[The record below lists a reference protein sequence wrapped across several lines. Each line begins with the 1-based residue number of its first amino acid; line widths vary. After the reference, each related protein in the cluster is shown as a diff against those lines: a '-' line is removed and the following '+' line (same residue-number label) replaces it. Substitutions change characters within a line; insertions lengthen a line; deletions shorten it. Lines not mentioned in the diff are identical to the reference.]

1 MRSFKENVMQKKGAE
16 ISSVLYIEDD
26 SINWEIV
33 NMFLK
38 GNYLVDTAIDSSIAL
53 MKLKSNHYNVIL
65 LDISLKK
72 GTDGL
77 ELAKEIRK
85 IKDYKDIPIIAVTA
99 HATREDENR
108 ILRGGCSHYI
118 SKPFTKKTLLDI
130 IRQALS
136 A

>member
-1 MRSFKENVMQKKGAE
+1 MQKKGTE
-16 ISSVLYIEDD
+16 LSSVLYIEDD

-38 GNYLVDTAIDSSIAL
+38 GYYLVDTASDSSIAL
-53 MKLKSNHYNVIL
+53 EKIKSNSYNVIL

-85 IKDYKDIPIIAVTA
+85 AKNYMWP
-99 HATREDENR
+99 NR
-108 ILRGGCSHYI
+108 GSMRSE
-118 SKPFTKKTLLDI
+118 
-130 IRQALS
+130 
-136 A
+136 